1 MAKPPKKSK
10 SKQGQPETLDEI
22 NADAEMLDNLEHDDA
37 SEHGIPEAEIDY
49 DTDAYDDGEV
59 KMSLVEHL
67 TELRNRLGVAIAAF
81 LVLFLI
87 CVAPIPGTDNSSIAY
102 HVFIFLQA
110 PLADVMEA
118 KGGGRMIF
126 TALHEGFFTQI
137 KVGFFTALCITFPIM
152 SMQIWRFIAP
162 GLYKN
167 EKQAFL
173 PFLIA
178 TPVLFLLGAAMVYYV
193 VTPLAWNFFISF
205 EMAASEGALAI
216 EVEPRISE
224 YLSLVMRLIFAFGLA
239 FELPVVLL
247 LLARAGLVTPEGLA
261 EKRKIAIV
269 IAFVVAAILTP
280 PDVISQVL
288 LATPII
294 LLYELSIFGAK
305 MMNKH
310 PKDEFTD

>member
-87 CVAPIPGTDNSSIAY
+87 CVAPIPGSDNSSIAY

>member
-1 MAKPPKKSK
+1 MAKPPKKNK
-10 SKQGQPETLDEI
+10 AVNQKPETLDELTA
-22 NADAEMLDNLEHDDA
+22 NVAMDDDAQSDDA
-37 SEHGIPEAEIDY
+37 SSRDDYETNIDD
-49 DTDAYDDGEV
+49 DTQAYDDGEV
-59 KMSLVEHL
+59 KMSLVAHL
-67 TELRNRLGVAIAAF
+67 TELRNRLGIAIAAF
-81 LVLFLI
+81 IILFLI

-118 KGGGRMIF
+118 RGGGRMIF

-137 KVGFFTALCITFPIM
+137 KVGFFTALCVTFPIM

-178 TPVLFLLGAAMVYYV
+178 TPVLFLMGAAMVYYV

-224 YLSLVMRLIFAFGLA
+224 YLSLIMRLIFAFGLA

-294 LLYELSIFGAK
+294 LLYEISIFGAK
-305 MMNKH
+305 FMNKRRN
-310 PKDEFTD
+310 DEFDD

>member
-1 MAKPPKKSK
+1 MAKSAKKGSSGSK
-10 SKQGQPETLDEI
+10 TPETLDKINDDVEMLGDKDHI
-22 NADAEMLDNLEHDDA
+22 NADDQD
-37 SEHGIPEAEIDY
+37 SPDY
-49 DTDAYDDGEV
+49 DDYDNTHSGENGEV
-59 KMSLVEHL
+59 QMSLFEHL
-67 TELRNRLGVAIAAF
+67 TELRNRLGIAILAFIILF
-81 LVLFLI
+81 LV

-152 SMQIWRFIAP
+152 SMQIWRFVAP

-193 VTPLAWNFFISF
+193 VTPLAWNFFVSF

-269 IAFVVAAILTP
+269 VAFVVAAILTP

-305 MMNKH
+305 MMNKRT
-310 PKDEFTD
+310 KDEFDD

>member
-1 MAKPPKKSK
+1 MAKPPKKNK
-10 SKQGQPETLDEI
+10 ADNQKPEIIDETT
-22 NADAEMLDNLEHDDA
+22 ADVEMDDDVQNDDA
-37 SEHGIPEAEIDY
+37 SSHDDYETNIDD
-49 DTDAYDDGEV
+49 DTQTYDDGEV
-59 KMSLVEHL
+59 KMSLVAHL
-67 TELRNRLGVAIAAF
+67 TELRNRLGIAIAAF
-81 LVLFLI
+81 IILFLI

-118 KGGGRMIF
+118 RGGGRMIF

-137 KVGFFTALCITFPIM
+137 KVGFFTALCVTFPIM

-178 TPVLFLLGAAMVYYV
+178 TPVLFLMGAAMVYYV

-269 IAFVVAAILTP
+269 IAFVAAAILTP
-280 PDVISQVL
+280 PDIISQVL

-294 LLYELSIFGAK
+294 ILYELSIFGAK
-305 MMNKH
+305 IMNKRQY
-310 PKDEFTD
+310 DEFDD

>member
-1 MAKPPKKSK
+1 MVKPPKEDKSK
-10 SKQGQPETLDEI
+10 AKKPETLDEI
-22 NADAEMLDNLEHDDA
+22 DSDVEMLDDLQSDEPSEQDSPEPDIDDDA
-37 SEHGIPEAEIDY
+37 QAD
-49 DTDAYDDGEV
+49 DDGEV

-67 TELRNRLGVAIAAF
+67 TELRNRLGIAIAAF
-81 LVLFLI
+81 IVLFLV
-87 CVAPIPGTDNSSIAY
+87 CVTPIPGTDNSSIAY

-110 PLADVMEA
+110 PLADVMES

-137 KVGFFTALCITFPIM
+137 KVGFFTALCVTFPIM

-167 EKQAFL
+167 ERHAFL

-205 EMAASEGALAI
+205 ETAASEGALAI

-224 YLSLVMRLIFAFGLA
+224 YLSLIMRLIFAFGLA

-247 LLARAGLVTPEGLA
+247 LMARAGLVTPEGLA

-269 IAFVVAAILTP
+269 IAFVAAAILTP

-305 MMNKH
+305 LMNKRS
-310 PKDEFTD
+310 KDEFTD